1 LRTLTLVPLLS
12 CIALGACGLSGEPAP
27 MPEEDWKERCS
38 RTDGEPLPRECPKE
52 TRPVT
57 SGVAAACIA
66 AKVVP
71 PDDTPDCEWRYSV
84 TFRNSRWIVS
94 IFDSSITVRDGG
106 YLIHVDPKS
115 GRILKIDPQQ

>member
-1 LRTLTLVPLLS
+1 MRTLTLVPLLS
-12 CIALGACGLSGEPAP
+12 CIVLGACSTSGEPTVA
-27 MPEEDWKERCS
+27 PEEDRKQRC
-38 RTDGEPLPRECPKE
+38 TLTAGDPLPRECPKE

-66 AKVVP
+66 AKVIP
-71 PDDTPDCEWRYSV
+71 ADDTPDCDWRYSV

-115 GRILKIDPQQ
+115 GRVLKIDPGQ